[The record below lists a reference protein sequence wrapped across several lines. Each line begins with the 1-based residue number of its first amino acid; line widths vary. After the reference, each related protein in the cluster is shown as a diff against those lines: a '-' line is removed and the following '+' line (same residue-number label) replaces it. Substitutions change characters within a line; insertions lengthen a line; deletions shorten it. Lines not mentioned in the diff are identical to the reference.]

1 MPRDLGATVSL
12 LLNGKYSKFP
22 DTKKMEREW
31 QVMPVYEY
39 TALDAGGRRQK
50 GIVDS
55 GSIAAAR
62 QKLREADVFP
72 VEISEASDRKREE
85 KGGRHSAIH
94 LFRRVGLQELSVMTR
109 QLATLIGAGL
119 PLVPSLSAL
128 IAQMRNPTLK
138 TTLARIK
145 DEVNEG
151 NSLTQSMSHFPEV
164 FPALY
169 VNMVRA
175 GEASGT
181 VNLVLERLAD
191 FSESQQTLRTKIRSA
206 LAYPIFMFFVGGGVL
221 FFLITFVVPN
231 ITNIFQDMHQTLPG
245 ITVLLIVVSG
255 FLKAFWWIIGLA
267 LAAGVFGFRY
277 TIRNTE
283 QGRHLWDSFK
293 LKAPFFGD
301 LNQKL
306 AVSRFTR
313 TLGTLLQSG
322 VPLLAAL
329 EIAKNVVNNSV
340 IAEEIRRSARDVEE
354 GQNLSAP
361 LSRSGFFPPIA
372 VEMISVGEQS
382 GNMEGMLFR
391 IAKAYET
398 EVEANILLLTSL
410 LEPAMILTM
419 GVVVGFV
426 VISVLLPIFEM
437 NQLIR

>member
-1 MPRDLGATVSL
+1 
-12 LLNGKYSKFP
+12 
-22 DTKKMEREW
+22 
-31 QVMPVYEY
+31 MPVYEY
-39 TALDAGGRRQK
+39 VALDAGGRRQK
-50 GIVDS
+50 GIVDA

-62 QKLREADVFP
+62 QKLRESDVFP
-72 VEISEASDRKREE
+72 VEIAETEDRKQANRAA
-85 KGGRHSAIH
+85 GGAVH

-109 QLATLIGAGL
+109 QLSTLLGAGL

-128 IAQMRNPTLK
+128 VAQIRHPVLK

-164 FPALY
+164 FPPFY
-169 VNMVRA
+169 INMVRA

-191 FSESQQTLRTKIRSA
+191 FSEAQQALRMKIRSA
-206 LAYPIFMFFVGGGVL
+206 LAYPIFMFFIGGAVL
-221 FFLITFVVPN
+221 FFLVTFVVPN
-231 ITNIFQDMHQTLPG
+231 ITNIFSEMHQTLPG
-245 ITVLLIVVSG
+245 ITIFLIAVSG
-255 FLKAFWWIIGLA
+255 FLKAFWWAIAFILV
-267 LAAGVFGFRY
+267 AGSFGGRFAVKK
-277 TIRNTE
+277 TE
-283 QGRHLWDSFK
+283 QGRLLWDRIK
-293 LKAPFFGD
+293 LNAPLFGE
-301 LNQKL
+301 LNRKL
-306 AVSRFTR
+306 AVARFSR

-329 EIAKNVVNNSV
+329 EIAKNVVDNRL
-340 IAEEIRRSARDVEE
+340 IAAEIQIAAKEVEE

-361 LSRSGFFPPIA
+361 LARSGFFPPIA

-382 GNMEGMLFR
+382 GSLEPMLLR
-391 IAKAYET
+391 IAQSYET
-398 EVEANILLLTSL
+398 EAAASVLLLTSL
-410 LEPAMILTM
+410 LEPIMILTM